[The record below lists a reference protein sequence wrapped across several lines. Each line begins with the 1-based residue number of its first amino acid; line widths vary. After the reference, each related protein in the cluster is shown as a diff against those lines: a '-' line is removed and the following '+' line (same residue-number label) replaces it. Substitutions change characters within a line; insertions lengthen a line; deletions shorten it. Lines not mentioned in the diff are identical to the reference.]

1 MNKTAIL
8 ALVRGLITAEVSWG
22 HLDDVALQVVL
33 IADDVQGWSKQQ
45 RLEFAIDTVSAAL
58 DEAIKLGG
66 PLGSILEANDERLL
80 RWMAW
85 GLVEAAVRR
94 KKRRRA
100 GRKPHAVSGM
110 TPGVSPR

>member
-1 MNKTAIL
+1 MNRTAII
-8 ALVRGLITAEVSWG
+8 ALVRGLVTVDLTWAHFDE
-22 HLDDVALQVVL
+22 LALQVVL
-33 IADDVQGWSKQQ
+33 IADDMKDWTKQE
-45 RLEFAIDTVSAAL
+45 RLEFAIDTVAAAL